1 MAAEANEDQNCF
13 EYKCITE
20 ALEQPPVDFVRS
32 KDALT
37 ALLEK

>member
-13 EYKCITE
+13 EYKRITE